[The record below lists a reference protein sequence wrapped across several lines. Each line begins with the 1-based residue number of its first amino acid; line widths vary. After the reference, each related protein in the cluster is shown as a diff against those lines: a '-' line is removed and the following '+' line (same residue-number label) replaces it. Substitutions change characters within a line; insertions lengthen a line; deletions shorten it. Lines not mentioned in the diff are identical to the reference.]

1 MKYAE
6 LQDFV
11 SHVTPIVEE
20 LGGYIPSF
28 STFHGV
34 TLYINVQDDETYEQ
48 TKKIMKRLQEAF
60 DGEIHY
66 GEYWE
71 SEGYIPHSQAEL
83 IVDEQKALNIIRQ
96 DEEYYAEGVL

>member
-1 MKYAE
+1 MNYGD

-20 LGGYIPSF
+20 LGGYIPGF

-34 TLYINVQDDETYEQ
+34 TLYINVQDDETYEK
-48 TKKIMKRLQEAF
+48 TREIMEHLKECF
-60 DGEIHY
+60 GGEIKYHD
-66 GEYWE
+66 YWE

-83 IVDEQKALNIIRQ
+83 IVDEQKALNAIRQ